1 MFWYSTAS
9 DQTLNIKYRH
19 KIVQCDQYY
28 RFPSV
33 VVVVIIMVH
42 YKLIYFSVYL
52 KITSSFNSFEITK
65 GSQLPGVEWH
75 TLFHQ
80 MVVISCSCYTWY
92 VYILV
97 CFKVQCFTTDWQD
110 MVWDIL
116 VSNTVSKCI
125 FVNFFS
131 FVIRTIILMNNCITD
146 SLCYSLNSVIHEV
159 IHSTKTVKSLTM
171 IVFTHLSLSLFFYLC
186 EVFIIVYGQ

>member
-65 GSQLPGVEWH
+65 GSQLPGVE
-75 TLFHQ
+75 
-80 MVVISCSCYTWY
+80 
-92 VYILV
+92 
-97 CFKVQCFTTDWQD
+97 
-110 MVWDIL
+110 
-116 VSNTVSKCI
+116 
-125 FVNFFS
+125 
-131 FVIRTIILMNNCITD
+131 
-146 SLCYSLNSVIHEV
+146 
-159 IHSTKTVKSLTM
+159 
-171 IVFTHLSLSLFFYLC
+171 
-186 EVFIIVYGQ
+186 